1 MKRIW
6 KCIFIYKISDG
17 MWSNENIC
25 ELKKIKKY
33 NILEI
38 ISFLIMFELFS
49 VMYYKLVIVLYW
61 NY

>member
-1 MKRIW
+1 
-6 KCIFIYKISDG
+6 
-17 MWSNENIC
+17 MWSNEKIC

-38 ISFLIMFELFS
+38 ISFLIMLELFS